1 MTVFQAFILG
11 LVQGVTEFLPIS
23 SSGHLVLTP
32 YLLNWDIPK
41 EQVFVFDVLVQIGTL
56 VAVIIYFRKDLWSVL
71 SVTSSVLGQKG
82 SFQKP
87 EVRMGVYLILASIP
101 AFFVGVM
108 LKSSV
113 EMAFSNPK
121 FTVLSLIFTAFL
133 LILAE
138 QVGNRTKKLT
148 QINGLD
154 ALVMGIFQAV
164 SLFPGVSRSGST
176 IAGGMLREL
185 DRPSAARFSFLMA
198 IPVMV
203 GAGTVAAF
211 DLFAAPGLG
220 DLILPLLVGFIT
232 AAIVGYLSI
241 NWLLRFLA
249 NHPAHMRPIKVMM
262 ISIWVNKKTY
272 HAPDSVSSAFLI
284 GKPPKRYGYRALNRA
299 MFV

>member
-121 FTVLSLIFTAFL
+121 FTVLSLIFTALL

-138 QVGNRTKKLT
+138 QVGKHTKKLT
-148 QINGLD
+148 QINWQD

-176 IAGGMLREL
+176 ISGGMLRGL

-203 GAGTVAAF
+203 GAGTVAAI
-211 DLFAAPGLG
+211 DLFATAGLG
-220 DLILPLLVGFIT
+220 EFIFPLLVGLMT

-241 NWLLRFLA
+241 HWLLRFLA
-249 NHPAHMRPIKVMM
+249 NHPLYYF
-262 ISIWVNKKTY
+262 SIY
-272 HAPDSVSSAFLI
+272 LI
-284 GKPPKRYGYRALNRA
+284 ALTTLIL
-299 MFV
+299 VLK